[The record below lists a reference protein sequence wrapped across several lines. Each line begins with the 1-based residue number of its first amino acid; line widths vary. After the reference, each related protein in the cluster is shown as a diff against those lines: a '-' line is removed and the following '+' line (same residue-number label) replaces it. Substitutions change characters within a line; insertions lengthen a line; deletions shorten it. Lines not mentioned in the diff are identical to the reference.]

1 MTRLSRVLRLSKD
14 CAVSDTV
21 CTASAVAPEVAA
33 PSAYTRFEIALVI
46 LALAVGGFGIGT
58 GEFAVMGVLPEIAK
72 SFQISAPQAG
82 YVISAYAL
90 GVVVGAPIIA
100 MLAAKLSR
108 RTLLLGLMGLFAA
121 GNIFSALAPTF
132 ASFALLRFV
141 TGLPHGAY
149 FGVAALVSASLVPVK
164 MRARAVG
171 WMMLGLTVATLAG
184 TPIMSFFGQML
195 NWRVV
200 FGGVGV
206 IGLVTVVLCA
216 IYLPRDTVAEGASM
230 KRELVAFTR
239 PQVWLTLLIAATGF
253 GGMFSVFSYIAPTAL
268 EVAKMSPVWIPVIM
282 GVFGIGMNAGNLVG
296 SRIADISLMG
306 TIGGMLVFNMAIMA
320 LFGLTAANP
329 FMLCFCVFL
338 VGCTFAAGPAIQTR
352 LMDVAAEG
360 QALAAASMHSAFNM
374 ANALGAWLGGLAI
387 TFGFGYASTGYVG
400 AILAGFGLVVFAVS
414 WRMEKSARMMT
425 TRR

>member
-1 MTRLSRVLRLSKD
+1 LKD
-14 CAVSDTV
+14 CALSETV
-21 CTASAVAPEVAA
+21 CTAGLSAPAEPLQR
-33 PSAYTRFEIALVI
+33 AYTRFEIALVI

-58 GEFAVMGVLPEIAK
+58 GEFAVMGVLPDIATTFK
-72 SFQISAPQAG
+72 VTAPQAG

-100 MLAAKLSR
+100 MLAAKLTR
-108 RTLLLGLMGLFAA
+108 RTLLLGLMGVFAA
-121 GNIFSALAPTF
+121 GNILSAIAPTF
-132 ASFALLRFV
+132 GSFALLRFL

-149 FGVAALVSASLVPVK
+149 FGVAALVSASLVPLN

-184 TPIMSFFGQML
+184 TPIMSFLGQLL

-206 IGLVTVVLCA
+206 IGLVTVLLCA

-239 PQVWLTLLIAATGF
+239 PQVWLTLTIAATGF
-253 GGMFSVFSYIAPTAL
+253 GGMFSVFSYIAPTAI
-268 EVAKMSPVWIPVIM
+268 EVAHMSPVFIPAILA
-282 GVFGIGMNAGNLVG
+282 VFGVGMNVGNVVG
-296 SRIADISLMG
+296 SRFADISLMG
-306 TIGGMLVFNMAIMA
+306 TIGGMLVFNMAIMV
-320 LFGLTAANP
+320 LFGLTAQSP

-338 VGCTFAAGPAIQTR
+338 VGCTFAAGPAVQTR

-400 AILAGFGLVVFAVS
+400 AILAGIGLVVFAVS
-414 WRMEKSARMMT
+414 WRMEKTARMMT
-425 TRR
+425 TQG

>member
-1 MTRLSRVLRLSKD
+1 MS
-14 CAVSDTV
+14 
-21 CTASAVAPEVAA
+21 APEEAM
-33 PSAYTRFEIALVI
+33 PRAYTRFEIALVI
-46 LALAVGGFGIGT
+46 FALAVGGFGIGT
-58 GEFAVMGVLPEIAK
+58 GEFAVMGVLPDIANAF
-72 SFQISAPQAG
+72 SVTPPQAG

-100 MLAAKLSR
+100 MLAAKISR
-108 RTLLLGLMGLFAA
+108 RNLLLGLMGIFAT
-121 GNIFSALAPTF
+121 GNILSAFAPTF
-132 ASFALLRFV
+132 ASFAVLRFL

-149 FGVAALVSASLVPVK
+149 FGVAALVSASLVPVN

-184 TPIMSFFGQML
+184 TPIMSFFGQLL

-216 IYLPRDTVAEGASM
+216 VYLPRDTVAEGASM

-253 GGMFSVFSYIAPTAL
+253 GGMFSVFSYIAPTAI
-268 EVAKMSPVWIPVIM
+268 EVAHMSPAWIPAIM
-282 GVFGIGMNAGNLVG
+282 GVFGLGMNAGNVVG
-296 SRIADISLMG
+296 SRFADMSLMG
-306 TIGGMLVFNMAIMA
+306 TIGGMLVFNMAIMV
-320 LFGLTAANP
+320 LFGLTAASP
-329 FMLCFCVFL
+329 FMLCLCVFL
-338 VGCTFAAGPAIQTR
+338 VGCTFAAGPAVQTR

-360 QALAAASMHSAFNM
+360 QALAAASMHSAFNI

-387 TFGFGYASTGYVG
+387 TFGYGYASTGYVG

-414 WRMEKSARMMT
+414 WRMEKTARMMT

>member
-1 MTRLSRVLRLSKD
+1 M
-14 CAVSDTV
+14 SDSV
-21 CTASAVAPEVAA
+21 CTDCMPAAEEVAHRT
-33 PSAYTRFEIALVI
+33 YTRFEVALVI
-46 LALAVGGFGIGT
+46 FALAVGGFGIGT
-58 GEFAVMGVLPEIAK
+58 GEFAVMGVLPDIA
-72 SFQISAPQAG
+72 STFSVTAPQAG

-108 RTLLLGLMGLFAA
+108 RNLLLGLMGVFAL
-121 GNIFSALAPTF
+121 GNILSALAP
-132 ASFALLRFV
+132 SFPSFTLLRFL

-149 FGVAALVSASLVPVK
+149 FGVASLVSASLVPLN

-184 TPIMSFFGQML
+184 TPIMSFFGQLL

-200 FGGVGV
+200 FGGVGI

-239 PQVWLTLLIAATGF
+239 PQVWLTLSIAATGF
-253 GGMFSVFSYIAPTAL
+253 GGMFAVFSYVAPTAL

-282 GVFGIGMNAGNLVG
+282 GVFGLGMNVGNVVG
-296 SRIADISLMG
+296 SRLADISIMG
-306 TIGGMLVFNMAIMA
+306 TIGGMLIFNMAIML
-320 LFGLTAANP
+320 LFSLTAANP
-329 FMLCFCVFL
+329 YMLCLCVFFT
-338 VGCTFAAGPAIQTR
+338 GCTFAPGPAVQTR

-360 QALAAASMHSAFNM
+360 QALAAASMHSAFNV
-374 ANALGAWLGGLAI
+374 ANALGAWLGGLVV
-387 TFGFGYASTGYVG
+387 TLGFGYPATGYVG
-400 AILAGFGLVVFAVS
+400 MFLGLIGLMIFAVS
-414 WRMEKSARMMT
+414 WRMEKTARMMT
-425 TRR
+425 TRH